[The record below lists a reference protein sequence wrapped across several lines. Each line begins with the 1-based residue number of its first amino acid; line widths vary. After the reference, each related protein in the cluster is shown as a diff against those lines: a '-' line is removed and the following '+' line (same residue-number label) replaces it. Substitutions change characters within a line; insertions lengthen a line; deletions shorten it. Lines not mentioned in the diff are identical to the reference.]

1 MTTTFAISSASTI
14 ALAAATRRSD
24 RASSW
29 RRPLRR
35 TSKSFDLRACNA
47 RAVGEG
53 GCVGGALP
61 EKRAELLPSGL
72 RVVALRFFQHQSNPL
87 VSPLA
92 ALGLCGPDALM
103 GSLRG
108 GVDHR

>member
-24 RASSW
+24 RAPSW

-47 RAVGEG
+47 RAVGGG
-53 GCVGGALP
+53 GCVGALP
-61 EKRAELLPSGL
+61 EKRAELLPSGP
-72 RVVALRFFQHQSNPL
+72 RVVVLRFFQHQSNPL

-103 GSLRG
+103 RSLRG
-108 GVDHR
+108 GVDYR

>member
-29 RRPLRR
+29 RRPLGRPN
-35 TSKSFDLRACNA
+35 KVFAWA
-47 RAVGEG
+47 PIHAQAAGAG
-53 GCVGGALP
+53 AMIALP
-61 EKRAELLPSGL
+61 EKRAELLPSGP
-72 RVVALRFFQHQSNPL
+72 RVVALRFFFHQSNPL

-103 GSLRG
+103 RSLRG